1 MTDFVYDGTSLPD
14 GKSDLRPIT
23 APANKSYTAAEWN
36 TVMAAIADLRDAV
49 LSGDYHGLIS
59 NPSATVSTG
68 SNVKLRNNAG
78 SLEISEGGE
87 EYRALASS
95 ITGVYSAE
103 QLGIKTTNTG
113 AQNSASIAAAFASV
127 PVGTGWHIKFGT
139 GTYNFS
145 EKITITRPV
154 VLEGVNNAGGTKPS
168 TWFYFPNGSDGIQV
182 NFFVP
187 PSDNGSGAVIRNL
200 GLYQSGATTTGTA
213 FIGLGVCI
221 VENLF
226 VTHWADHGITIQAST
241 GDGNNANV
249 FKILNCTV
257 GSCGTGTAG
266 VGHGFYFNGAD
277 ANAGIVSSC
286 LATSNTGIGFYDSS
300 FLGNTFIACETD
312 GNVLGSYKCD
322 DPNARTAFLNC
333 YVEGGQ
339 PAPDLTGA
347 GNAVWFA
354 GLAEGGVTGGTAFQ
368 DGRWTQL
375 IAKAWGASSDSNQS
389 TIQLGSLTT
398 AGQQTY
404 VDVKHVTAGNQI
416 LRWNSSP
423 KALEWYDTT
432 FGTIGERWASLMNTS
447 VNGRWATPS
456 HRIFPEGF
464 YVGTTKIKVVSHV
477 PDATDTAGVTDWA
490 PGDLA
495 LLDTASAGEFVGWVC
510 TVGGTSGAYGG
521 TATATA
527 NGTTT
532 VTLNHAA
539 GLGYFGLGSWLTINA
554 TRARVTAVN
563 ANHLVDGVVTLTM
576 DTAIPAGSGLAVT
589 YSQPTFVKFG
599 KIIGGIADS
608 TGTPGA
614 ATQNTRRGRVA
625 IAAAATNVVVTN
637 SLVTTSSVITA
648 ALQTVDGTLTQILTV
663 VPASGSFTITGNAAA
678 TAATNVCWVLEE

>member
-1 MTDFVYDGTSLPD
+1 MADFVYDGTSVPE
-14 GKSDLRPIT
+14 GKSDLKPLT
-23 APANKSYTAAEWN
+23 GTPSKHVTAAEWN
-36 TVMAAIADLRDAV
+36 TVMTAIKDLRDAI
-49 LSGDYHGLIS
+49 LTGNYHGLIS
-59 NPSATVSTG
+59 DPAAAVSSG
-68 SNVKLRNNAG
+68 SNIRTRNNAG
-78 SLEISEGGE
+78 EFQISSAGGA
-87 EYRALASS
+87 YYSVPTSATGIYLA
-95 ITGVYSAE
+95 E
-103 QLGIKTTNTG
+103 NLGIKTTNTA
-113 AQNSASIAAAFASV
+113 AQNSSAIAAAFVAM
-127 PVGTGWHIKFGT
+127 PAGTGWHIKFGA
-139 GTYNFS
+139 GTYFFN
-145 EKITITRPV
+145 EKIIVTRPAI
-154 VLEGVNNAGGTKPS
+154 LEGLNNASGTKTS
-168 TWFYFPNGSDGIQV
+168 TWFQFPNGSDGVQV
-182 NFFVP
+182 NFFTP

-200 GLYQSGATTTGTA
+200 GLYQTGASTTGTA

-221 VENLF
+221 LENLF

-257 GSCGTGTAG
+257 GSCGTGTG
-266 VGHGFYFNGAD
+266 GTGHGFYFNGAD
-277 ANAGIVSSC
+277 SNAGIISSC

-312 GNVLGSYKCD
+312 GNILGSYKCD

-347 GNAVWFA
+347 NNAVWFA
-354 GLAEGGVTGGTAFQ
+354 GLAEGGVTGGTSFQ

-375 IAKAWGASSDSNQS
+375 IAKAWGAASDSNQS
-389 TIQLGSLTT
+389 IIQLGSLTT

-404 VDVKHVTAGNQI
+404 IDLKHIIAGNQI
-416 LRWNSSP
+416 LRWNPSP
-423 KALEWYDTT
+423 KALEWYDTA

-456 HRIFPEGF
+456 HRVFPEGF
-464 YVGTTKIKVVSHV
+464 YVGTTKVKVVSHI
-477 PDATDTAGVTDWA
+477 PDSTDTAGVTDWM

-495 LLDTASAGEFVGWVC
+495 LLDTASTGGYVGWVC
-510 TVGGTSGAYGG
+510 TVGGTSGTYAG

-539 GLGYFGLGSWLTINA
+539 GLGYFGLGSWLSINS

-563 ANHLVDGVVTLTM
+563 ADHLTNGVITLTM
-576 DTAIPAGSGLAVT
+576 DTAIPAGAGLAVT
-589 YSQPTFVKFG
+589 YSQPTFTPFG
-599 KIIGGIADS
+599 KITGGISDS
-608 TGTPGA
+608 TGSPGA

-625 IAAAATNVVVTN
+625 IAAAAASVVVTN
-637 SLVTTSSVITA
+637 SLVTSSSVITA
-648 ALQTVDGTLTQILTV
+648 TLQTVDGTLTQLLTV
-663 VPASGSFTITGNAAA
+663 VPGSGSFTITGNAAA

>member
-1 MTDFVYDGTSLPD
+1 MADFVYDGTGVPE
-14 GKSDLRPIT
+14 GKSDLRPLT
-23 APANKSYTAAEWN
+23 GSPNKYVSAAEWN
-36 TVMAAIADLRDAV
+36 EVMQDLKDLRDAI
-49 LSGDYHGLIS
+49 LTGNYHGFIS
-59 NPSATVSTG
+59 DPAAAVSSG
-68 SNVKLRNNAG
+68 SNIRLRNNAG
-78 SLEISEGGE
+78 ELQMSSAGGA
-87 EYRALASS
+87 YYAIPTSATGIYLA
-95 ITGVYSAE
+95 E
-103 QLGIKTTNTG
+103 NLGITTTNT
-113 AQNSASIAAAFASV
+113 AVQNSTAIAAAFEAMT
-127 PVGTGWHIKFGT
+127 PGTGYHIKFGV
-139 GTYNFS
+139 GTYLFN
-145 EKITITRPV
+145 EKIVVTRPAI
-154 VLEGVNNAGGTKPS
+154 LEGVNNASGTKTS
-168 TWFYFPNGSDGIQV
+168 TWFQFPNGSDGIQV
-182 NFFVP
+182 NFFTP

-200 GLYQSGATTTGTA
+200 GLYQTGATTTGTA
-213 FIGLGVCI
+213 FIGRGVCI

-266 VGHGFYFNGAD
+266 EGHGFYFNGAD
-277 ANAGIVSSC
+277 SNAGIISSC
-286 LATSNTGIGFYDSS
+286 LATSNSGIGFYDSS

-312 GNVLGSYKCD
+312 GNILGSYKCD

-347 GNAVWFA
+347 SNAVWFA

-375 IAKAWGASSDSNQS
+375 IAKAWGAASDSNQS
-389 TIQLGSLTT
+389 TIQLGSLTI

-404 VDVKHVTAGNQI
+404 IDLKHVVAGNQI
-416 LRWNSSP
+416 LRWNPSLKS
-423 KALEWYDTT
+423 LEWYDTT
-432 FGTIGERWASLMNTS
+432 FGTIGERWASLTNTS

-464 YVGTTKIKVVSHV
+464 YLGTAKVKVVSHV
-477 PDATDTAGVTDWA
+477 PDATDTSGVTDWM
-490 PGDLA
+490 PGDIA

-510 TVGGTSGAYGG
+510 TVGGSSGVYGG

-527 NGTTT
+527 DGSTT
-532 VTLNHAA
+532 VVLNHAA

-554 TRARVTAVN
+554 TRARVNAVN
-563 ANHLVDGVVTLTM
+563 SDHLTNGVVTLTM
-576 DTAIPAGSGLAVT
+576 STTIPAGSGLAVT

-599 KIIGGIADS
+599 KIAGGISDD

-614 ATQNTRRGRVA
+614 AVQNTRRGRVA
-625 IAAAATNVVVTN
+625 IAAAASSVVVTN
-637 SLVTTSSVITA
+637 SLVTSSSVITA
-648 ALQTVDGTLTQILTV
+648 TLQTVDATLTQLLTV
-663 VPASGSFTITGNAAA
+663 VPGSGSFTITGNAAA

>member
-1 MTDFVYDGTSLPD
+1 MSDFVYDGTSLPD

-36 TVMAAIADLRDAV
+36 TVMQAIADLRDAI
-49 LSGDYHGLIS
+49 LTGNYHGLIS
-59 NPSATVSTG
+59 DPNATVSTG
-68 SNVKLRNNAG
+68 SNVKLRNNGGTLEMSNGG
-78 SLEISEGGE
+78 SA
-87 EYRALASS
+87 YVDVAAAASG
-95 ITGVYSAE
+95 IVTAE
-103 QLGIKTTNTG
+103 QLGIATGNTG
-113 AQNSASIAAAFASV
+113 AQNSAAIAAAFSAL
-127 PVGTGWHIKFGT
+127 PAGVGWNIRFGV

-145 EKITITRPV
+145 EKISITRPCI
-154 VLEGVNNAGGTKPS
+154 LEGANNASGTKPS
-168 TWFYFPNGSDGIQV
+168 TWLYFPNGSDGIEV
-182 NFFVP
+182 KYYVAPSTNGAGAIVKNF
-187 PSDNGSGAVIRNL
+187 GI
-200 GLYQSGATTTGTA
+200 YQTGATTSGTA
-213 FIGLGVCI
+213 ITLLGVATL
-221 VENLF
+221 ENLL
-226 VTHWADHGITIQAST
+226 VTHWSDHGIAVLASS

-249 FKILNCTV
+249 FKILNCTA
-257 GSCGTGTAG
+257 GSCGTGLAG
-266 VGHGFYFNGAD
+266 EGHGFYFNGAD
-277 ANAGIVSSC
+277 SNAGIVSSC

-347 GNAVWFA
+347 NNAVWFA

-375 IAKAWGASSDSNQS
+375 IAKAWGAASDSNQS

-404 VDVKHVTAGNQI
+404 IDVKHVTAGNQI
-416 LRWNSSP
+416 LRWNASP
-423 KALEWYDTT
+423 KALEWYDTN
-432 FGTIGERWASLMNTS
+432 FGTVGERWASLMNTA

-464 YVGTTKIKVVSHV
+464 YLGTSKVKVVSHV
-477 PDATDTAGVTDWA
+477 PDATDTPGITDWA
-490 PGDLA
+490 PGDIA
-495 LLDTASAGEFVGWVC
+495 LLDTPSAGDFAGWVC
-510 TVGGTSGAYGG
+510 TVGGSSGAYGG

-527 NGTTT
+527 DGSTT
-532 VTLNHAA
+532 VVLNHAA

-563 ANHLVDGVVTLTM
+563 ADHLTNGVVTLTM
-576 DTAIPAGSGLAVT
+576 STTIPAGSGLAVT

-599 KIIGGIADS
+599 KIAGGIADS

-625 IAAAATNVVVTN
+625 IAAAASSVVVTN
-637 SLVTTSSVITA
+637 SLVTSSSVITA
-648 ALQTVDGTLTQILTV
+648 TLQTVDGTLTQLLTV
-663 VPASGSFTITGNAAA
+663 VPGSGSFTITGNAAA